1 MAQPVYECHVR
12 VGTDKNEWLYDE
24 TQPDIKVIVAT
35 DNSLFVGIDI
45 YLYFPWIYC
54 QLDTDTMLFFCS
66 VSFFYYCGY
75 LLQGALDGI
84 IAFMDVCGFR
94 CI

>member
-1 MAQPVYECHVR
+1 MMRHNRISKLLLLLIIP
-12 VGTDKNEWLYDE
+12 
-24 TQPDIKVIVAT
+24 
-35 DNSLFVGIDI
+35 SLLGLIFTCIFRG
-45 YLYFPWIYC
+45 YTAN
-54 QLDTDTMLFFCS
+54 LDTDTMLFFCS

>member
-1 MAQPVYECHVR
+1 MMRHNRISKLLLLLIIP
-12 VGTDKNEWLYDE
+12 
-24 TQPDIKVIVAT
+24 
-35 DNSLFVGIDI
+35 SL
-45 YLYFPWIYC
+45 
-54 QLDTDTMLFFCS
+54 LDTDTMLFFCS

>member
-1 MAQPVYECHVR
+1 MMRHNR
-12 VGTDKNEWLYDE
+12 ISKLF
-24 TQPDIKVIVAT
+24 VAT

>member
-1 MAQPVYECHVR
+1 MMRHNRISKLLLLLIIP
-12 VGTDKNEWLYDE
+12 
-24 TQPDIKVIVAT
+24 
-35 DNSLFVGIDI
+35 SLLGLIF

>member
-1 MAQPVYECHVR
+1 MLS
-12 VGTDKNEWLYDE
+12 GMGLDNTS
-24 TQPDIKVIVAT
+24 VI
-35 DNSLFVGIDI
+35 FFGVGIDI